1 MSPSLFLLIGLL
13 MKYKN
18 QIKRKLTVAPTA
30 SVMTVAEAKARL
42 AIETTEDDALIQVMI
57 NSAEDFCQQYTGRF
71 FIEQTAEYSLD
82 ELQIDLKYL
91 EIPSHQATNILLV
104 QYIDSSNVEIT
115 LGANAFFID
124 YEGMPLRVAPVNTW
138 PTIRKK
144 GFNNMTFTVVEGFGA
159 TSASVPDAIINA
171 VALLVGHQYK
181 NRESVVVGTIASTLP
196 MGVTAFLD
204 KYRVVYRNDYGYQV
218 AGVSQ

>member
-1 MSPSLFLLIGLL
+1 

-18 QIKRKLTVAPTA
+18 QIKRKLIVPPTA

-42 AIETTEDDALIQVMI
+42 AIETTEDDSLIQVMI
-57 NSAEDFCQQYTGRF
+57 NSAEDFCQQYTGRYF
-71 FIEQTAEYSLD
+71 LEQTAEYSLD

-91 EIPSHQATNILLV
+91 EIPSHSATNILLV
-104 QYIDSSNVEIT
+104 EYINESNIEVTLSPSLFYIDY
-115 LGANAFFID
+115 D
-124 YEGMPLRVAPVNTW
+124 GMPLRVAPVDSW

-144 GFNNMTFTVVEGFGA
+144 GFNNMTFRVMEGFGP

-181 NRESVVVGTIASTLP
+181 NRESVVVGTIAATLP

-218 AGVSQ
+218 AGATQ

>member
-1 MSPSLFLLIGLL
+1 M
-13 MKYKN
+13 
-18 QIKRKLTVAPTA
+18 
-30 SVMTVAEAKARL
+30 
-42 AIETTEDDALIQVMI
+42 
-57 NSAEDFCQQYTGRF
+57 
-71 FIEQTAEYSLD
+71 
-82 ELQIDLKYL
+82 QIDLKYL
-91 EIPSHQATNILLV
+91 EIPSHSATSITLIT
-104 QYIDSSNVEIT
+104 YTDSSDLLIT
-115 LGANAFFID
+115 ASLNDFFID

-138 PTIRKK
+138 PTIRQK

-196 MGVTAFLD
+196 MGVTEFLD

>member
-1 MSPSLFLLIGLL
+1 

-18 QIKRKLTVAPTA
+18 QIKRKLILPPTA

-42 AIETTEDDALIQVMI
+42 AIETTEDDSLIQVMI
-57 NSAEDFCQQYTGRF
+57 NSAEDFCQQYTGRYF
-71 FIEQTAEYSLD
+71 LEQTAEYSLD

-91 EIPSHQATNILLV
+91 EIPSHSATNILLV
-104 QYIDSSNVEIT
+104 EYINESNIEVTLPLSGFYID
-115 LGANAFFID
+115 
-124 YEGMPLRVAPVNTW
+124 YQGMPLRVAPVDLW

-144 GFNNMTFTVVEGFGA
+144 GFNNMTFTVVEGFGP

-181 NRESVVVGTIASTLP
+181 NRESVVVGTIAATLP
-196 MGVTAFLD
+196 MGVTSFLD